1 MQRYE
6 EISQQQGSNEHHLHN
21 YQCQEE
27 RNKSLIVE
35 LSNVVKQQKVR
46 IDELNKSK
54 CDVVCQYKEIQKVVE
69 EKNEDIKNRCVFY
82 FITIN
87 EK

>member
-6 EISQQQGSNEHHLHN
+6 EVSQQQGSNEHHLHTF
-21 YQCQEE
+21 QCQDE

-46 IDELNKSK
+46 IEELNKCK
-54 CDVVCQYKEIQKVVE
+54 FDVVCQYKEIQKVVD
-69 EKNEDIKNRCVFY
+69 EKNEEIKN
-82 FITIN
+82 
-87 EK
+87 K

>member
-6 EISQQQGSNEHHLHN
+6 EISHQHGSNEHHLHN

-46 IDELNKSK
+46 IEELNKCK
-54 CDVVCQYKEIQKVVE
+54 FDVVQQYKEIQKVVD
-69 EKNEDIKNRCVFY
+69 EKNEEIKN
-82 FITIN
+82 
-87 EK
+87 K